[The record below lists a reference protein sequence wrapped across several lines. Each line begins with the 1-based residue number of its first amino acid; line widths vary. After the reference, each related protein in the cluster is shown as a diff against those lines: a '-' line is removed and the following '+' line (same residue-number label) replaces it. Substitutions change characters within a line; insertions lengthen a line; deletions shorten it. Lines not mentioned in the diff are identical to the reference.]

1 MIFGAI
7 SLIGDYL
14 PSPKG
19 GLGRK
24 LDFCFGSVVRIN
36 FIEGS

>member
-24 LDFCFGSVVRIN
+24 LEL
-36 FIEGS
+36 IEGS